1 MIELADHG
9 AIGALSREGTDM
21 GFNQDGF
28 LPRAPAPIGRAP
40 SIACVIDQ
48 LARTRNVV
56 GLKGG
61 SRVGHVDLVVEPKFI
76 VRTGPHAR
84 NVSEKPAVLTAPHR
98 LGFFEQQIDPLRA
111 RRPKS
116 KRGAVRCQSCAEL
129 PLIHA
134 EPAKARTERGGAF
147 SSSPDAEFLTCCLTS
162 TVFNSCRHI
171 LYSGI
176 FGNLNAI
183 SSVAAF
189 NTMKIGSPPL
199 WVGPST

>member
-48 LARTRNVV
+48 LART
-56 GLKGG
+56 
-61 SRVGHVDLVVEPKFI
+61 
-76 VRTGPHAR
+76 R